1 MEIGHRGMNL
11 GLPMMKAIDAAAE
24 IGYDGIALGAHEDWI
39 DPHGFTNAQAREIRS
54 YCNERGLEIS
64 AVTGRLGSMIDEGA
78 DERLARALLVVEAA
92 ERLETPFV
100 TSHIGVVPEDLDQP
114 EAQAMLERVGTL
126 CERADQLGITIGS
139 ETGPESPEVLR
150 AFIERLGSDRM
161 RVNYDPAN
169 LLMKGFDHMG
179 GVEVLA
185 PYIVHTHAKDAVRED
200 PDGRKQRPL
209 GEGDVDIPAWIAEL
223 KRVGF
228 DGWVCVER
236 ESGDDKVGDAREALA
251 LLRRLI

>member
-1 MEIGHRGMNL
+1 MCVLGMDTL
-11 GLPMMKAIDAAAE
+11 RSRAD
-24 IGYDGIALGAHEDWI
+24 ALGVTI
-39 DPHGFTNAQAREIRS
+39 
-54 YCNERGLEIS
+54 
-64 AVTGRLGSMIDEGA
+64 AV
-78 DERLARALLVVEAA
+78 
-92 ERLETPFV
+92 
-100 TSHIGVVPEDLDQP
+100 
-114 EAQAMLERVGTL
+114 
-126 CERADQLGITIGS
+126 
-139 ETGPESPEVLR
+139 ETGPESAEVLR
-150 AFIERLGSDRM
+150 AFIERLGSERL

-200 PDGRKQRPL
+200 PDGRRQRPL

-236 ESGDDKVGDAREALA
+236 ESGEDRLGDARSALE
-251 LLRRLI
+251 LLRRLV